1 MNKSNP
7 ILNSD
12 LRNVT
17 PTRSRITDMGNPN
30 SSNKKSNLVE
40 SRVVERRNSFYS
52 YSGEQEAF
60 LEKIVN
66 DEYREAMDTMSG
78 LRKYIN

>member
-1 MNKSNP
+1 
-7 ILNSD
+7 
-12 LRNVT
+12 
-17 PTRSRITDMGNPN
+17 MGNPN

>member
-1 MNKSNP
+1 MEE
-7 ILNSD
+7 
-12 LRNVT
+12 
-17 PTRSRITDMGNPN
+17 SRI
-30 SSNKKSNLVE
+30 
-40 SRVVERRNSFYS
+40 VERRNSFYS

>member
-1 MNKSNP
+1 MAPPGKGGN
-7 ILNSD
+7 LAE
-12 LRNVT
+12 
-17 PTRSRITDMGNPN
+17 SRIVD
-30 SSNKKSNLVE
+30 
-40 SRVVERRNSFYS
+40 RRNSFYS

-60 LEKIVN
+60 MEKIVN